1 MEFETAISS
10 HTTEQVGY
18 RQSGNIWS
26 HPQPDTLLMENF
38 FNDRRSKTLAPP
50 GGETL
55 ARHLGRCPGVLSE
68 VLRSKG
74 WKEEATFQ

>member
-1 MEFETAISS
+1 MDFETAISS
-10 HTTEQVGY
+10 HTTEQIGSSE
-18 RQSGNIWS
+18 SGNIWS

-38 FNDRRSKTLAPP
+38 FNDRRSKTLALP
-50 GGETL
+50 GGETH
-55 ARHLGRCPGVLSE
+55 ARHLGRCRGVLSG

>member
-10 HTTEQVGY
+10 HTTEQVGSTE
-18 RQSGNIWS
+18 SGNIWS

-38 FNDRRSKTLAPP
+38 FNDRRGKTRPP
-50 GGETL
+50 GGETH
-55 ARHLGRCPGVLSE
+55 ARHLRRCRGVLAE